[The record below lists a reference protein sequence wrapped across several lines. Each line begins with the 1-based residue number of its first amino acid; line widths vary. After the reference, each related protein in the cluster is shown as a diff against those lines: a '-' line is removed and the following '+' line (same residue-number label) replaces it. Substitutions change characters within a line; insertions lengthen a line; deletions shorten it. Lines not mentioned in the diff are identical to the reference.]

1 MEEHP
6 LVDKDRASTMDLVA
20 GVEISWDG
28 RRTAMVD
35 RMGTALLMLL
45 ARVPPHLGLL
55 ALALGCHLL
64 LLLHTTTTV
73 GRRMASMG
81 VTKATTTTHGV
92 RASLHRR
99 MAHLDST
106 RDLAGIL
113 IIETGIPAIITEE
126 GETADDA
133 WKCGSEPAMDDA

>member
-1 MEEHP
+1 M
-6 LVDKDRASTMDLVA
+6 VDKDRASTMDLVA
-20 GVEISWDG
+20 GVEISLDG

-45 ARVPPHLGLL
+45 AQVPPHLGRL
-55 ALALGCHLL
+55 ALVLGCHHL

-81 VTKATTTTHGV
+81 ATKATTTTTHGV
-92 RASLHRR
+92 RASLRRR

-126 GETADDA
+126 GETADED
-133 WKCGSEPAMDDA
+133 WKCGSEQAVDDA